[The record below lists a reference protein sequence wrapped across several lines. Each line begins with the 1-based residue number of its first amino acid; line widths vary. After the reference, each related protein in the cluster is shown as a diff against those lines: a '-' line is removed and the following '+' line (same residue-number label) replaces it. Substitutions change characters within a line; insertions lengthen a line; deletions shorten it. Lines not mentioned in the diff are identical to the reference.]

1 MFNIKISW
9 SIVKVAKKMLVQANK
24 HLNFEW
30 IIMFYNTCTPA
41 QVFGL
46 FQPQACSLQLT
57 ILAQRLKKSSQF
69 HLNWL
74 GSSAAFADDRRTQP
88 VASLHGSFS
97 SQRVPQWDTLE
108 QKLNMCLNA
117 CIDLSPIQQSQSIF
131 TKIYYLSIWWL
142 IIFFVIHSKNGE
154 YSCI

>member
-1 MFNIKISW
+1 MNWYTCEVIFFSINDWQGNFLQNLYFKIFSL
-9 SIVKVAKKMLVQANK
+9 LVQVSVSVDIK
-24 HLNFEW
+24 FQVSVSVEILVLVHLYCQDMSIHALRHLFS
-30 IIMFYNTCTPA
+30 FCY
-41 QVFGL
+41 VFH
-46 FQPQACSLQLT
+46 SLLVSLDSRLT
-57 ILAQRLKKSSQF
+57 KTL
-69 HLNWL
+69 
-74 GSSAAFADDRRTQP
+74 
-88 VASLHGSFS
+88 
-97 SQRVPQWDTLE
+97 WDTLE